1 MNQQKTLRLTLM
13 SLMAALAYIAFTY
26 VKINIPSP
34 TGGSTAIHFGNI
46 FCVLT
51 ALLLGGVE
59 GGIAGAIGM
68 GLADI
73 MDPIYITSAPKTLFL
88 KFMIG
93 VITGF
98 VAHRIFHLSSI
109 ESPKKTTFAVV
120 VASSC
125 GILFN
130 VIGEPIVS
138 YLYTRF
144 ILGAADKAAS
154 KLASLNLLTT
164 SFNALTTVILVSILY
179 MLLWPRLKH
188 HQTLKKLAP
197 QKK

>member
-1 MNQQKTLRLTLM
+1 MNHQKTLRLTIM

-26 VKINIPSP
+26 IKINIPSP

-59 GGIAGAIGM
+59 GGIAGAVGM

-98 VAHRIFHLSSI
+98 VAHHLFHLSNI
-109 ESPKKTTFAVV
+109 EEPKKATFVV
-120 VASSC
+120 MISSC
-125 GILFN
+125 CGMLFN

-138 YLYTRF
+138 YFYTRF

-164 SFNALTTVILVSILY
+164 SFNALTTVVLVSMLY

-188 HQTLKKLAP
+188 HQMLKKLAP